1 LQIVLFLIFLRLE
14 EGSFL
19 NLLKSLNK
27 HIINDPKSTLRMALP
42 PFFFILG
49 VELLR
54 IAGSI
59 LPLETIKANAF
70 GIVGVA
76 IFSILLLKRKFLLTQ
91 ILAVIFIAFGL
102 TKFSNDIIHATP
114 YLWISSLPSLYS
126 TENTIYGYLSI
137 VASICC
143 YGLCYV
149 ILESNLKASNVSLW
163 IRGIQLNLFNV
174 PISLFIAEHFH
185 ITTEERAGFFHN
197 FTIIAWFFI
206 IFVVACNMMEL
217 FVIKVA
223 DSMFRMISLAVATML
238 IRILQQPFS
247 FESDSPIKTG
257 TGLILAGTA
266 LYSVMDII
274 QPGEDGELSEIGT
287 EVSSF
292 VPISLYQ
299 TVPTVSYKVK
309 ENMDS

>member
-1 LQIVLFLIFLRLE
+1 MNVLL
-14 EGSFL
+14 
-19 NLLKSLNK
+19 SLNK
-27 HIINDPKSTLRMALP
+27 NIINDPKATLRMALP
-42 PFFFILG
+42 PIFFILS

-76 IFSILLLKRKFLLTQ
+76 IFSLLLLKRKFLLTQ
-91 ILAVIFIAFGL
+91 ILATIFIAFGL

-114 YLWISSLPSLYS
+114 YLWISSIPSLYN
-126 TENTIYGYLSI
+126 TENAIYGYLSI
-137 VASICC
+137 IASISL

-149 ILESNLKASNVSLW
+149 TLESNLKASDEVSLW

-174 PISLFIAEHFH
+174 PISLFIAEYHNEQH
-185 ITTEERAGFFHN
+185 GGGFFHN

-217 FVIKVA
+217 FVIKVS
-223 DSMFRMISLAVATML
+223 DSMFRMISLAVATM
-238 IRILQQPFS
+238 IIGILQQPFS
-247 FESDSPIKTG
+247 FESDSPIKIG

-274 QPGEDGELSEIGT
+274 QPAEDGELSEVGT
-287 EVSSF
+287 EASSF
-292 VPISLYQ
+292 VPLSLYQ
-299 TVPTVSYKVK
+299 SVPTVSYKVK
-309 ENMDS
+309 ENVDS